1 MVTGRGEWMNIHPL
15 RLSTSHTLTLHP
27 TIHSDSVGDDETIIS
42 MKYRGGK
49 KARNTNVV
57 FPDEIL
63 NLRVM

>member
-1 MVTGRGEWMNIHPL
+1 MNIHPL

-49 KARNTNVV
+49 KLET
-57 FPDEIL
+57 L
-63 NLRVM
+63 M